1 MEKRRDILPHHSSFF
16 VEIPRK
22 PGQEMNDGQR
32 AQKALQLEKER
43 EIMKEIFREKR
54 EKIRKDNRIS
64 INTEKFVKER
74 DDLNK
79 KLAKD
84 TVGLVHLNQFQKI
97 REDIESE
104 ERDATAV
111 EMEWKEEE
119 EKKRRRRQQAASKL
133 SFELDEDSVES
144 VESAES
150 FGSEELSLVKKSRLG
165 ADPTVKSYFEASD
178 YAAATSAAMESS
190 KDRSDQEK
198 RARDERR
205 KTSSVRLTLSFYD
218 GADHR
223 FCVDF
228 KRGDRLDE
236 LLKKCQKE
244 YGPLKGVL
252 LTDLMLVKENLI
264 LPLDR
269 SVFDLEEMG
278 ALKDGGRGP
287 YHNSDLFS
295 FVLQAKDQKAAHS
308 GDPTSTAPL
317 NPDEMIETD
326 ASRNAKICSKV
337 WFERNKNLVPAK
349 YWFPFDETKHCRK

>member
-1 MEKRRDILPHHSSFF
+1 
-16 VEIPRK
+16 
-22 PGQEMNDGQR
+22 
-32 AQKALQLEKER
+32 
-43 EIMKEIFREKR
+43 MKEIFREKR

-64 INTEKFVKER
+64 INTDKFVKES

-104 ERDATAV
+104 ERHGNSF
-111 EMEWKEEE
+111 EREKEEQE
-119 EKKRRRRQQAASKL
+119 RKRKRIQQAASKL
-133 SFELDEDSVES
+133 SFDLEDEEGEGEGEGMVEVF
-144 VESAES
+144 VE
-150 FGSEELSLVKKSRLG
+150 KKSRLG

-178 YAAATSAAMESS
+178 YVAATSAALESS
-190 KDRSDQEK
+190 KDRFEQEK
-198 RARDERR
+198 RIRDDKR
-205 KTSSVRLTLSFYD
+205 KSTAVRLTLSFYD

-228 KRGDRLDE
+228 KRGDLLIDV
-236 LLKKCQKE
+236 LKKCQQE

-252 LTDLMLVKENLI
+252 LEDLMLVKENVI
-264 LPLDR
+264 LPTER
-269 SVFDLEEMG
+269 SVFDFEEIG

-295 FVLQAKDQKAAHS
+295 FILQAKDQKSVNNDGA
-308 GDPTSTAPL
+308 TSTAPL

-337 WFERNKNLVPAK
+337 WFERNKHLVPAK
-349 YWFPFDETKHCRK
+349 YWFSFDETKHCRKTK